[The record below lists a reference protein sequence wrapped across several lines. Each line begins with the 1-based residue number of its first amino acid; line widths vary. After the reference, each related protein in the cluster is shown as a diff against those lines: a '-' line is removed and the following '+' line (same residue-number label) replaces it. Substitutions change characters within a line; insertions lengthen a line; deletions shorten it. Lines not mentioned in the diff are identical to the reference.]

1 MFLPLS
7 GYYFGLQASTLG
19 EPAGEVF
26 RRGHLVQE
34 SPSTFRY
41 VFLGHGTQALLLVE
55 PAGERAPGAQ
65 AMHDL
70 PFRYVLMGHLSLQ
83 VKSPTDPAEEK
94 VP

>member
-34 SPSTFRY
+34 SPLTFRY